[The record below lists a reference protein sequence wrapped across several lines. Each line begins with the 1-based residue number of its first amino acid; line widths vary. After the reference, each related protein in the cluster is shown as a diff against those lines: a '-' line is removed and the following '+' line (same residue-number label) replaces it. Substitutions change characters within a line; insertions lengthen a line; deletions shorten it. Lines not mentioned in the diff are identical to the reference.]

1 MFCFFL
7 NLFIDQPDP
16 RNSLEI
22 AGGLST
28 QKLANE
34 KALFS
39 RQLFLPFALSVQSVA
54 TAEQL
59 SIVCDVIQAVRW
71 HSTLKPRFSAALCV
85 FHALCFSVLFIFSG
99 IYCCDFFWWNNRL
112 ERESVAIQTCLFSS
126 CVVNSFVML
135 VR

>member
-22 AGGLST
+22 AEGLST

-85 FHALCFSVLFIFSG
+85 FHAFVSVFFLFFQGFIVAIFFDE
-99 IYCCDFFWWNNRL
+99 IIVWK
-112 ERESVAIQTCLFSS
+112 ESVAIQTCLFSS

-135 VR
+135 VW